1 MEPSLFSTLM
11 TLPLFQGMSIDS
23 LTEIV
28 TKTPLLFKKIVEGNT
43 IVEQENHCD
52 SLIFLLKG
60 KIKILAK
67 SSTNAI
73 KIEEIATAPA
83 ILQAES
89 LFGLRTRYTHSFIAK
104 TNVQLLIIGKQAITK
119 QLLDYDIFR
128 FNLLNMLCT
137 KIQTSNVLLWN
148 KPSKHPEKNFV
159 HFLKSHCVY
168 PAGEKR
174 IYSKMTALASELGE
188 TRLTVS
194 QMLHFLEK
202 NKLVEIKR
210 GSIVIPSLETLIA
223 KNI

>member
-1 MEPSLFSTLM
+1 MEQSLFSTLM

-23 LTEIV
+23 LTEFV
-28 TKTPLLFKKIVEGNT
+28 TKTPLLFKKVLEGNT
-43 IVEQENHCD
+43 IVEQEKHCD
-52 SLIFLLKG
+52 SFIFLLKG
-60 KIKILAK
+60 NIKIVTK
-67 SSTNAI
+67 SSTNTI
-73 KIEEIATAPA
+73 NIEETITAPA

-89 LFGLRTRYTHSFIAK
+89 LFGLRTRYTHTFIAK
-104 TNVQLLIIGKQAITK
+104 TNVQLLIIEKQAITK
-119 QLLDYDIFR
+119 KLLDYDIFR

-137 KIQTSNVLLWN
+137 KIQTSNLLLWN

-174 IYSKMTALASELGE
+174 IYSKMTAIASELGE

-202 NKLVEIKR
+202 SKLVEIKR
-210 GSIVIPSLETLIA
+210 GIIIIPSLESLIA
-223 KNI
+223 KNV